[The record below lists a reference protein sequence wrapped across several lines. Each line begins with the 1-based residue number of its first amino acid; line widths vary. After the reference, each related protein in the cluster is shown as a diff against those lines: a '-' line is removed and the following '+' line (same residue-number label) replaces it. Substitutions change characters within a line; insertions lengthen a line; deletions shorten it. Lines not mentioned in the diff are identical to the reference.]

1 MTRWDL
7 MTGVVSP
14 SSCGRNSTI
23 GHKGHEDGEYVT
35 GEITAAPVIIKLKW
49 HDFITCH
56 SIASMNELYKHS
68 RGVGHHW
75 SVKKADESANYIL
88 GAVGE
93 YAVAKYLGKFY
104 DGNVGNLNA
113 VDVAGE
119 FEVKTTPVL
128 GGHLIIKPEAKDDK
142 PFVLAIVEDMTVR
155 LPGWMKGTDI
165 KNEKYKRADQ
175 YGRSSYWAPQ
185 SDLHPM
191 STLPR
196 DTP

>member
-1 MTRWDL
+1 MAKV
-7 MTGVVSP
+7 TGAVST
-14 SSCGRNSTI
+14 SSCGRDTTI
-23 GHKGHEDGEYVT
+23 HKGREEGEYVT
-35 GEITAAPVIIKLKW
+35 GEITAAPVIELHW
-49 HDFITCH
+49 NDFITCH
-56 SIASMNELYKHS
+56 SIASMNELYKHTK
-68 RGVGHHW
+68 GVGHHW

-104 DGNVGNLNA
+104 DGNVGNLDA

-119 FEVKTTPVL
+119 YEVKTTPVPT
-128 GGHLIIKPEAKDDK
+128 GHLIIKPEAKDDK
-142 PFVLAIVEDMTVR
+142 PFVLAVVEDMTVR
-155 LPGWMKGTDI
+155 LPGWMMGTDI
-165 KNEKYKRADQ
+165 KHEQYKRADQ
-175 YGRSSYWAPQ
+175 HGRASYWVPQ

>member
-1 MTRWDL
+1 MVKV
-7 MTGVVSP
+7 TGAVST
-14 SSCGRNSTI
+14 SSCGRDTTT
-23 GHKGHEDGEYVT
+23 HKGREEGEYVT
-35 GEITAAPVIIKLKW
+35 GEITAAPVIELQW
-49 HDFITCH
+49 NDFITCH
-56 SIASMNELYKHS
+56 SIASMNELYKHTK
-68 RGVGHHW
+68 GVGHHW

-104 DGNVGNLNA
+104 DGNVGNLEA

-119 FEVKTTPVL
+119 YEVKTTPVPT
-128 GGHLIIKPEAKDDK
+128 GHLIIKPEAKEAK
-142 PFVLAIVEDMTVR
+142 PFVLAVVEDMMVR
-155 LPGWMKGTDI
+155 LPGWMKGADI
-165 KNEKYKRADQ
+165 KHEQYKRADQ
-175 YGRSSYWAPQ
+175 HGRASYWVPQ

>member
-1 MTRWDL
+1 MDTV
-7 MTGVVSP
+7 TGVVST
-14 SSCGRNSTI
+14 SSCGRNST
-23 GHKGHEDGEYVT
+23 KQQGHEEGVHAT
-35 GEITAAPVIIKLKW
+35 REIAATPVIVKLRW

-56 SIASMNELYKHS
+56 SIASMNELYKHTK
-68 RGVGHHW
+68 GVGHHW

-128 GGHLIIKPEAKDDK
+128 GGHLIIKPEAKDSR

-155 LPGWMKGTDI
+155 LPGWMTGTDI

-175 YGRSSYWAPQ
+175 YDRVTYWVPQ

-196 DTP
+196 NTP

>member
-1 MTRWDL
+1 MVKV
-7 MTGVVSP
+7 TGAVSTE
-14 SSCGRNSTI
+14 SCGRETTMQQ
-23 GHKGHEDGEYVT
+23 GRDEGEYVT
-35 GEITAAPVIIKLKW
+35 GEITAAPVIELQW
-49 HDFITCH
+49 NDFITCH
-56 SIASMNELYKHS
+56 SIASMNELYKHT

-104 DGNVGNLNA
+104 DGNVGNLEA
-113 VDVAGE
+113 VDVGGE
-119 FEVKTTPVL
+119 YEVKTTPVPT
-128 GGHLIIKPEAKDDK
+128 GHLIIKPEAKEAK
-142 PFVLAIVEDMTVR
+142 PFVLAVVEDMTVR

-165 KNEKYKRADQ
+165 KQEQYKRADQ
-175 YGRSSYWAPQ
+175 YGRVLYWVPQ

-191 STLPR
+191 STLPK

>member
-1 MTRWDL
+1 MAKV
-7 MTGVVSP
+7 TGAVST
-14 SSCGRNSTI
+14 SSCGRDTTT
-23 GHKGHEDGEYVT
+23 HKGREEGEYVT
-35 GEITAAPVIIKLKW
+35 GEITAAPVITLQW
-49 HDFITCH
+49 NDFITCH
-56 SIASMNELYKHS
+56 SIASMNELYKHTK
-68 RGVGHHW
+68 GVGHHW

-104 DGNVGNLNA
+104 DGNVGNLEA

-119 FEVKTTPVL
+119 YEVKTTPVP

-142 PFVLAIVEDMTVR
+142 PFVLAVVEDMTVR
-155 LPGWMKGTDI
+155 LPGWMMGTDI
-165 KNEKYKRADQ
+165 KQEQYERADQ
-175 YGRSSYWAPQ
+175 HGRVLYWVPQ